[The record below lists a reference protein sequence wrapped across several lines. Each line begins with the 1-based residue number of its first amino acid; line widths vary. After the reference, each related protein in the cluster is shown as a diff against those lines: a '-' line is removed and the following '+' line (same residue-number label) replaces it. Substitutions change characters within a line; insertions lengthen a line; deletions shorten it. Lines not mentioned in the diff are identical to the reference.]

1 MFLEVFSL
9 YLLKQKD
16 TKVVRLKAFE
26 IKYNYRNSI
35 TKYAKNVRNFV
46 TMKLAGHEMRTC
58 KARLKVSKLK
68 PQMRS

>member
-1 MFLEVFSL
+1 MFLEVFPL

-16 TKVVRLKAFE
+16 TKVRLKAFE
-26 IKYNYRNSI
+26 IKYIQEIVLLNMLRMPGI
-35 TKYAKNVRNFV
+35 FV

-58 KARLKVSKLK
+58 KARLKVSKLQ